1 MRHAGQVFAAEDS
14 GRDVAI
20 NGDPC
25 RRMAGTRRV
34 TGSKEVRQELGLFH
48 LECPRTE
55 GTTAAQYPG
64 EHRKRLWREAAM
76 EDGNK
81 TVGDYDEA
89 EKIAKEMKVI
99 RAFFGFLLRHPDRMN
114 RSTFP

>member
-1 MRHAGQVFAAEDS
+1 
-14 GRDVAI
+14 
-20 NGDPC
+20 
-25 RRMAGTRRV
+25 
-34 TGSKEVRQELGLFH
+34 
-48 LECPRTE
+48 
-55 GTTAAQYPG
+55 
-64 EHRKRLWREAAM
+64 M

-89 EKIAKEMKVI
+89 GKIAKEMKVI